1 MGALVFILST
11 VLGSICVVF
20 FHHQSTALMY
30 TSFRRPPNHVYVSL
44 RSRHHSHLKVS
55 PCAWTAL
62 ATLNHFYSLPAYNT
76 LLRCRRHS
84 MGLGGRR
91 CRRGAVWRRGCDRVS
106 SRFCCTGRWRCSS
119 RFRTHMVAKTR
130 RFLLPTI
137 WLLLVM
143 LLLLVCGFC
152 WSYLCCFGFGL

>member
-1 MGALVFILST
+1 MHGVFPPPKYRPY
-11 VLGSICVVF
+11 VHQFPPPPQPCVRF
-20 FHHQSTALMY
+20 IAQST
-30 TSFRRPPNHVYVSL
+30 SL
-44 RSRHHSHLKVS
+44 PSVKVS
-55 PCAWTAL
+55 PCAGTVL
-62 ATLNHFYSLPAYNT
+62 ATLNHFYLLPACNT

-91 CRRGAVWRRGCDRVS
+91 CRRGAVWRGGCDRVS

-152 WSYLCCFGFGL
+152 WSYLCCSGFGL